1 MDIYKKFLVKPG
13 RKIKLKSYDPA
24 FTADIE
30 NKEQIKKE
38 LENNLSRLVDLHY
51 LLYAEHKKSLLI
63 ILQGM
68 DASGKDGTI
77 RHVFSGVNPQ
87 GCQVY
92 SFKEP
97 SVEELNHDFLWRAHN
112 KVPAN
117 GNIVIFNR
125 SHYEDVLIGRV
136 NKLVPEKIWNSRYEQ
151 INNLEKILSQNN
163 VKIIKF
169 FLHISKE
176 EQNKRLIKRQSD
188 PRKYWEFN
196 PTDIKNRKYWDK
208 YMKAYEDA
216 INRCSTDW
224 APWFIIPSDH
234 KWFRNFVA
242 SQVIVETLE
251 NMDIKLPKH
260 LSAKNKLTNII

>member
-1 MDIYKKFLVKPG
+1 MEMYKIKSYKKT
-13 RKIKLKSYDPA
+13 RLKSYNPA
-24 FTADIE
+24 FTSDIE
-30 NKEQIKKE
+30 SKDQIEKE
-38 LENNLSRLVDLHY
+38 LEHNIKRLEELHY
-51 LLYAEHKKSLLI
+51 LLYAEHKKSVLI

-68 DASGKDGTI
+68 DAAGKDGTI

-97 SVEELNHDFLWRAHN
+97 SVEELNHDFLWRVHN

-117 GNIVIFNR
+117 GNIGIFNR
-125 SHYEDVLIGRV
+125 SYYEDVLIARV
-136 NKLVPEKIWNSRYEQ
+136 MNLVPKETWTSRYEQ
-151 INNLEKILSQNN
+151 INSFEKILSENN

-176 EQNKRLIKRQSD
+176 EQKKRLIKRQND
-188 PRKYWEFN
+188 PEKHWEFN
-196 PTDIKNRKYWDK
+196 PTDIANRRYWDE
-208 YMKAYEDA
+208 YMKAYEDV
-216 INRCSTDW
+216 INKCNTTW
-224 APWFIIPSDH
+224 APWYIIPSDH
-234 KWFRNFVA
+234 KWFRNFVV

-260 LSAKNKLTNII
+260 LSAKNKVSFK